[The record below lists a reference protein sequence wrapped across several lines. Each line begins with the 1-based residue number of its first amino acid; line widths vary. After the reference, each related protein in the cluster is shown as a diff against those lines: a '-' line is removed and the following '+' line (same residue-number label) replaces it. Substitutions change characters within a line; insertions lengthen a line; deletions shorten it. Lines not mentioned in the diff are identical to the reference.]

1 MCPLS
6 FQQIVM
12 TSTSHRSPRHLL
24 PELEVELARTPDL
37 GYEPSEEVGLVRCLS
52 HGFPTPLARWHCH
65 EEYELHLIVA
75 TSGQAF
81 VGDWIG
87 AFEPGHLV
95 LCGPKLPH
103 NWISLD
109 APPEGVPQRDLVIQ
123 FLHGPI
129 FEAAQRI
136 PELREAV
143 RMLERARYGIEFF
156 GMAERA
162 EAHWRRVR
170 EARGLKRFSLFC
182 DFLADMALCTDYR
195 LLSGMQADGDHGLDA
210 INDVVTRIAN
220 DPSRDVS
227 AADIAAEIGM
237 NPGRFGRLFRRATGH
252 SFLSYVNQVRVNKAC
267 LLLMQ
272 SERYIT
278 SICYEV
284 GFNNVSNF
292 NRRFLE
298 IKGLTPTEFRRQSQ
312 LRFEGAGTVEN

>member
-1 MCPLS
+1 MPSPHL
-6 FQQIVM
+6 
-12 TSTSHRSPRHLL
+12 RSPRHLL
-24 PELEVELARTPDL
+24 PELEVELARSTDL
-37 GYEPSEEVGLVRCLS
+37 GYEPAEEVGLVRCLE

-87 AFEPGHLV
+87 SFDPGHLV

-109 APPEGVPQRDLVIQ
+109 APAEGVAQRDLVIQ
-123 FLHGPI
+123 FLHDPI

-136 PELREAV
+136 PELLEAV
-143 RMLERARYGIEFF
+143 RMLERARFGIEFF

-162 EAHWRRVR
+162 EQHFRRVKA
-170 EARGLKRFSLFC
+170 ARGLKRFSLFC
-182 DFLADMALCTDYR
+182 DFLADMAQCDDYR
-195 LLSGMQADGDHGLDA
+195 LLSGMQTDGDPHLES

-220 DPSRDVS
+220 EPSKDVC
-227 AADIAAEIGM
+227 AADIAAELGM
-237 NPGRFGRLFRRATGH
+237 HAGRFSRLFRRATGH

-267 LLLMQ
+267 LMLMH
-272 SERYIT
+272 SDRYVT

-292 NRRFLE
+292 NRKFLE

-312 LRFEGAGTVEN
+312 LRLEGAMSSEN

>member
-1 MCPLS
+1 
-6 FQQIVM
+6 M
-12 TSTSHRSPRHLL
+12 TSSSQRSPRQLL
-24 PELEVELARTPDL
+24 PELEVERARSPDL
-37 GYEPSEEVGLVRCLS
+37 GYEPSTEVGLVRCLE

-109 APPEGVPQRDLVIQ
+109 VSPEGIAQRDLVIQ
-123 FLHGPI
+123 FLHDPI
-129 FEAAQRI
+129 FEAAERI
-136 PELREAV
+136 PELQEAV

-156 GMAERA
+156 GMAA
-162 EAHWRRVR
+162 SAQAHWHRVKG
-170 EARGLKRFSLFC
+170 ARGLKRFSLFC
-182 DFLADMALCTDYR
+182 DFLADLALCTDYR
-195 LLSGMQADGDHGLDA
+195 LLSGMQTDGDHGIEA
-210 INDVVTRIAN
+210 IDDVVTRIAN
-220 DPSRDVS
+220 DPAKDLS
-227 AADIAAEIGM
+227 AADIAAELGM
-237 NPGRFGRLFRRATGH
+237 NAGRFSRLFRRATGH
-252 SFLSYVNQVRVNKAC
+252 SFLGYVNEVRVNKAC

-272 SERYIT
+272 SDRYVT

-298 IKGLTPTEFRRQSQ
+298 IKGVTPTEFRRQSQ
-312 LRFEGAGTVEN
+312 LRFEGAGSLEN